1 MVPAAEQPA
10 DDPHPCEHSKHH
22 GIPYRGI
29 PAVKQEPRHG
39 VDLLGGGQERTPANP
54 QPFGVLRR
62 PTKEHSVNTRTLAIA
77 AFVIAVIVLL
87 LLLL

>member
-1 MVPAAEQPA
+1 M
-10 DDPHPCEHSKHH
+10 
-22 GIPYRGI
+22 
-29 PAVKQEPRHG
+29 
-39 VDLLGGGQERTPANP
+39 DLLGGGQERTPANP